1 MNPVRIFRMAQA
13 IVDRLP
19 EPVGRGLF
27 NVAGSLAGL
36 SNIKGVRQLRRN
48 QARLR
53 PGMSWLTSRRLSAKA
68 MRSYMRYYYETFRM
82 SSLSQ
87 EQILARVSS
96 TGTEAMREELADG
109 ESVIGALTHAG
120 NWDLAGAWS
129 NLDLARVHTIA
140 EVLDP
145 PELFE
150 GFLSFRE
157 GLGMRIYPL
166 IKGGGALHSL
176 ERDMAESAIFTPILS
191 DRDLSAS
198 GLEVELAG
206 VAMLVAPGPAL
217 LAQWTGRTL
226 YPTFVHYE
234 RLHGERRKAAGTSWG
249 LVVAIGR
256 GIVARTTSNS
266 PATEREAD
274 LVRMSQEWLSEL
286 EPLLVEHLED
296 WHMLQ
301 KVFVEDLDPERLARA
316 RAKARA
322 AARSDGGS
330 TVQSEHGKG

>member
-1 MNPVRIFRMAQA
+1 MDAVRIFQLSRAT
-13 IVDRLP
+13 VDRLP
-19 EPVGRGLF
+19 EPAGRALF
-27 NVAGSLAGL
+27 NAVGTLAGL
-36 SNIKGVRQLRRN
+36 SDIKGVRQLRRN

-53 PGMSWLTSRRLSAKA
+53 PGMSWLAARALSARA
-68 MRSYMRYYYETFRM
+68 MRSHMRYYYETFRM
-82 SSLSQ
+82 SRLSQ
-87 EQILARVSS
+87 EQILARVSYE
-96 TGTEAMREELADG
+96 GTEQIRGDLAAG
-109 ESVIGALTHAG
+109 NSVIGALMHVG

-150 GFLSFRE
+150 GFLAFRE

-176 ERDMAESAIFTPILS
+176 ERDMGESPIFAPILS

-198 GLEVELAG
+198 GLEVTCAAVPL
-206 VAMLVAPGPAL
+206 LVAPGPAL
-217 LAQWTGRTL
+217 LAQRTGRTL

-234 RLHGERRKAAGTSWG
+234 RLSGERREAAGTSWG
-249 LVVAIGR
+249 VRVTICS
-256 GIVARTTSNS
+256 GITARTSPHS
-266 PATEREAD
+266 PAQEREAD
-274 LVRMSQEWLSEL
+274 LVRMSQEWISEL
-286 EPLLVEHLED
+286 EPLLTEHLED

-322 AARSDGGS
+322 ASEADGPA
-330 TVQSEHGKG
+330 VQSEHGEG